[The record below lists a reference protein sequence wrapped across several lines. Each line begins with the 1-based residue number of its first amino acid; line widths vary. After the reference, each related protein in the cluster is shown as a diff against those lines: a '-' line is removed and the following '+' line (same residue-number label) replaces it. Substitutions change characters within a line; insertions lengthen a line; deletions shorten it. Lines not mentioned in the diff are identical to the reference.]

1 MQVLS
6 DACCTASGCFWAGDW
21 QYSVIYAEWPK
32 VTAMHINYKE
42 VCTIASAVARWA
54 MLWAGRTVVVL
65 TNSAITKAIL
75 NTGRSKNALINDML
89 HTVCWK
95 SVTFELRTVQVPG
108 SLTGIPD

>member
-1 MQVLS
+1 M
-6 DACCTASGCFWAGDW
+6 
-21 QYSVIYAEWPK
+21 
-32 VTAMHINYKE
+32 TAMHINYKE